1 MFDAKASA
9 AAVSRVKR
17 RNMERHRA
25 SYDRVFSTPEGRSF
39 LMELAVSC
47 NLYDIVETPEEEGAR
62 RVVVA
67 IRKEAENLG
76 LIDKWHLA
84 EQEAAAFQKEMQA
97 MLEQTE
103 TQEEEDNGLDI

>member
-1 MFDAKASA
+1 MFNAEANA

-17 RNMERHRA
+17 RNLERHRA
-25 SYDRVFSTPEGRSF
+25 CYDRVFSTPEGRAF
-39 LMELAVSC
+39 LMELAESC
-47 NLYDIVETPEEEGAR
+47 NLYEVVETPEMEGAR

-103 TQEEEDNGLDI
+103 TQEEEDNGFEI

>member
-1 MFDAKASA
+1 MFNAEANA

-17 RNMERHRA
+17 RNQERHRA
-25 SYDRVFSTPEGRSF
+25 AYDRVFSTPEGRSF
-39 LMELAVSC
+39 LIELAVSC
-47 NLYDIVETPEEEGAR
+47 NLYDIVDTPEAEGAR

-84 EQEAAAFQKEMQA
+84 ENEAADFRKEMQA

-103 TQEEEDNGLDI
+103 TKEDTEDDFPI